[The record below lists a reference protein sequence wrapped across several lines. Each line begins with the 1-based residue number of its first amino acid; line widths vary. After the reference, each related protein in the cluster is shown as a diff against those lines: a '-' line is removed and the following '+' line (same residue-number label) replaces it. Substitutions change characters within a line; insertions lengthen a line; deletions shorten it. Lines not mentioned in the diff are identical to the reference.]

1 VQKKFYNI
9 VIFPESLGNPK
20 KFKISKF
27 RLRLFVALAS
37 LCCLLVFGST
47 AFFAHRYFAISK
59 GALGIDKWRA
69 ETKTRKLHI
78 QKFEKQV
85 KGFEKQLARLEK
97 FDKKLRIITAIEQ
110 AEVATPKKWGIGGP
124 PKKNL
129 SDTKLLS
136 NSSAIERLSF
146 DLEQLKAQADLQ
158 EISFFQLDQFFKDR
172 KSLLSST
179 PSIWPTKGWVTSGF
193 GYRKSPY
200 TGAREMH
207 EGIDIASRMNSG
219 VAAPA
224 DGIVVRSGRD
234 YGLGV
239 MVEIDHGYGVL
250 TRYGHN
256 SKNII
261 KVGDHV
267 KRGQIVAYVGNT
279 GRSTGPHLH
288 YEVLLNGI
296 PVNPMRYIIE

>member
-1 VQKKFYNI
+1 MQKRYYNI

-20 KFKISKF
+20 KFKISKIW
-27 RLRLFVALAS
+27 LRLSVGLFS
-37 LCCLLVFGST
+37 LCFLSIIGST
-47 AFFAHRYFAISK
+47 VFFAHRYFAISK
-59 GALGIDKWRA
+59 GASGMGEWRA

-85 KGFEKQLARLEK
+85 KDFEKQLARLEK

-110 AEVATPKKWGIGGP
+110 AEDAAPKKWGIGGP
-124 PKKNL
+124 PNKNL
-129 SDTKLLS
+129 SDAKLLS
-136 NSSAIERLSF
+136 NASAIEGLSF
-146 DLEQLKAQADLQ
+146 DLDQLKAQADLQ

-207 EGIDIASRMNSG
+207 EGVDIAARMKSAIG
-219 VAAPA
+219 APA
-224 DGIVVRSGRD
+224 DGIVVRAGRD

-239 MVEIDHGYGVL
+239 MLEIDHGYGVL
-250 TRYGHN
+250 SRYGHN
-256 SKNII
+256 SKNLV
-261 KVGDHV
+261 KVGDRV
-267 KRGQIVAYVGNT
+267 KRGQKIAFVGNT